1 MENATIRKQ
10 RQNNFDLLRIL
21 STFAV
26 VLIHINAVISSRYNL
41 NFLADFNAP
50 TLINTVTRF
59 CVPCFVMIS
68 GAFILS
74 NKNNANFKKFYSKSF
89 YKLGIPLIIFTIVEL
104 AILSLYLLIT
114 NGNLLEPITRL
125 VTGNVNTY
133 WFMFMLIGLYF
144 FAPFIIRIKEMI
156 SNKCYCIGSIFWMI
170 LACISQGTSTY
181 KVSYSFGVIF
191 SFLGFFLIGN
201 VVYEN
206 LRNIK
211 KMYAILSIIASFF
224 ILIFTYLF
232 RMFTGFGLYT
242 IDPYIN
248 WFSPFVAISSILLF
262 IGFANIN
269 VSINLSKLS
278 STTFLIYLFHTR
290 VYLILLGIMEYIIP
304 QTNTPMIL
312 IIILTFLTFTIS
324 LILSIIYLRLW
335 NCFEKKYQWKEKWQN
350 KSLKK

>member
-114 NGNLLEPITRL
+114 NCNLLEPITRL

-170 LACISQGTSTY
+170 FACISQGTST
-181 KVSYSFGVIF
+181 
-191 SFLGFFLIGN
+191 
-201 VVYEN
+201 
-206 LRNIK
+206 
-211 KMYAILSIIASFF
+211 
-224 ILIFTYLF
+224 
-232 RMFTGFGLYT
+232 
-242 IDPYIN
+242 
-248 WFSPFVAISSILLF
+248 
-262 IGFANIN
+262 
-269 VSINLSKLS
+269 
-278 STTFLIYLFHTR
+278 
-290 VYLILLGIMEYIIP
+290 
-304 QTNTPMIL
+304 
-312 IIILTFLTFTIS
+312 
-324 LILSIIYLRLW
+324 
-335 NCFEKKYQWKEKWQN
+335 
-350 KSLKK
+350 